1 MIMQKSVECHKK
13 NTEDNKITA
22 ALAYLGVLVVV
33 PFFLEK
39 RSQFVKYHAGQGM
52 NLFVLEIV
60 YGIIY
65 RFLAAAV
72 LLISWRL
79 YFIVRIIGAAALVF
93 PVLAVMGIIN
103 VLNGQE
109 KELPVIGKIRL
120 IR

>member
-1 MIMQKSVECHKK
+1 MIMQKSMECHKK
-13 NTEDNKITA
+13 NVENNKITA
-22 ALAYLGVLVVV
+22 VLAYLGVLVVV

-39 RSQFVKYHAGQGM
+39 KSQFVKYHVGQGM

-65 RFLAAAV
+65 RFLAVAV
-72 LLISWRL
+72 LMISWRL
-79 YFIVRIIGAAALVF
+79 YFIVRLMGAAALVF